1 MSKHTPGPW
10 RIEPHYKCGWKGTAK
25 DPTPNRWQA
34 IYVPGQERGAK
45 GIVVN
50 IGIKGGEVD
59 DYWLSIKEADARLI
73 EAAPDML
80 KALEACLE
88 LEQEKAN
95 RHGYSDCCCMSW
107 SRSTES
113 AYENGTCP
121 HQMARAALAKAE
133 GRS

>member
-1 MSKHTPGPW
+1 MSEHTPGPW

-34 IYVPGQERGAK
+34 IYVPQERGTK

-80 KALEACLE
+80 EALKALLACP
-88 LEQEKAN
+88 AI
-95 RHGYSDCCCMSW
+95 SDGGLSDPEWGCQ
-107 SRSTES
+107 ES
-113 AYENGTCP
+113 AEAETK
-121 HQMARAALAKAE
+121 ARAALAKAE

>member
-1 MSKHTPGPW
+1 MSEHTPGPW

-34 IYVPGQERGAK
+34 IYVSGQERGAK

-73 EAAPDML
+73 EAAPTMLATLKEAEAMFRWYGDLHAAKPDHNKAKRNYDMAD
-80 KALEACLE
+80 KC
-88 LEQEKAN
+88 
-95 RHGYSDCCCMSW
+95 
-107 SRSTES
+107 
-113 AYENGTCP
+113 
-121 HQMARAALAKAE
+121 AAAIAEAE
-133 GRS
+133 GGDNDHA

>member
-34 IYVPGQERGAK
+34 IYVSGQERGAK

-80 KALEACLE
+80 EALKALLPEVDAE
-88 LEQEKAN
+88 IEQRQTSGSDEYWLGLKAL
-95 RHGYSDCCCMSW
+95 SD
-107 SRSTES
+107 T
-113 AYENGTCP
+113 
-121 HQMARAALAKAE
+121 ARAAIAKAE
-133 GRS
+133 GLS